1 MRKNAPVPMDGSAV
15 PMAAE
20 GGAQEIYLELSTMP
34 GAIMPAA
41 MGSADACSFEEGVHR
56 QQKASS
62 NSKGP

>member
-1 MRKNAPVPMDGSAV
+1 MPTGHAPMDGSAV

-20 GGAQEIYLELSTMP
+20 GGAQESHLDLSTMP
-34 GAIMPAA
+34 GAIMPGA
-41 MGSADACSFEEGVHR
+41 MGSTDACSSEEAAHR